1 MLLDLCHWQTYT
13 RLRACNHAAVTLLPS
28 PGHGFGN
35 VGDDRTFMD
44 LQAAVPFAANISGPS
59 QADGPN
65 LSINMASAA
74 QASSLFRPCSRSG
87 ALQAQVVRQ
96 GVVTQ
101 GGARPLGLVFPALAV
116 GRGGEL
122 LLTFSYSGPGEVLPG
137 TPAFPGEQQSE
148 ASAVLDAVQ
157 VSVWCLERSA
167 ETQTA
172 QAGPLGQWCGHGWYG
187 RSSCQCM

>member
-1 MLLDLCHWQTYT
+1 
-13 RLRACNHAAVTLLPS
+13 
-28 PGHGFGN
+28 
-35 VGDDRTFMD
+35 MD
-44 LQAAVPFAANISGPS
+44 LQAAVPFAANVSGPS

-74 QASSLFRPCSRSG
+74 QATSLFTPCSRSG

-122 LLTFSYSGPGEVLPG
+122 LLTFSYSGPGEVVPG
-137 TPAFPGEQQSE
+137 TPAFPGEQQSQ
-148 ASAVLDAVQ
+148 AFAVLDAMQ
-157 VSVWCLERSA
+157 VSVRCLEPSA
-167 ETQTA
+167 ETQAA
-172 QAGPLGQWCGHGWYG
+172 QRPLSERCIKQSWQGSLSSGHVTVVAVEH
-187 RSSCQCM
+187 SFP